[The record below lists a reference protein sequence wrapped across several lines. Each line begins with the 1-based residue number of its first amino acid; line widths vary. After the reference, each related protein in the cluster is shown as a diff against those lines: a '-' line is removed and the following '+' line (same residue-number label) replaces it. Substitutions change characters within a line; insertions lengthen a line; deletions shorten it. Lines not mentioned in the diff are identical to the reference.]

1 MQDFWP
7 DCGYRHLQPSERGW
21 LVPTDDYLRGFLAR
35 PELAPVAESCAAER
49 ALHAALL
56 LTPSRSVP
64 KKRLEA
70 VADAD
75 ARDNWRLFLA
85 FRDALI
91 GAGTLEAFY
100 LAQFR
105 RGPIALPPLFIDLV
119 AQALLR
125 HLLDDCGDAFEA
137 RAAEMLFRPQ
147 RITVQD
153 GRVLAGDRDALDLLN
168 ETAGFGDLGRLLAQ
182 AQAPLRTVQVQ
193 VLSQDNGVEYWP
205 DARHRFLLDLTHE
218 VAMPLAEGFSIQ
230 LTRKHSGLQALARV
244 LEKWV
249 SHLLGVAVRITPLQ
263 RIEDAAWRWHLGLDV
278 ESTALLNDLY
288 LDQPVDELRMKRLIS
303 LFELRFSDGA
313 EMRADVAGKPVYLG
327 LAMTDDQQL
336 RIKPQNLLLNLP
348 LAQGS

>member
-7 DCGYRHLQPSERGW
+7 DCGYRHLQRSERGW
-21 LVPTDDYLRGFLAR
+21 LVPGDDYLRGFLAR

-56 LTPSRSVP
+56 LTPTRSVP
-64 KKRLEA
+64 KKRLDA
-70 VADAD
+70 IADAD
-75 ARDNWRLFLA
+75 ARDNWRHFLA

-105 RGPIALPPLFIDLV
+105 RGPIKLPPLFIDLV

-125 HLLDDCGDAFEA
+125 HVLDDCDSATEA

-168 ETAGFGDLGRLLAQ
+168 DTAGFGDLGRLLAQ
-182 AQAPLRTVQVQ
+182 AKAPLRAVQVQ
-193 VLSQDNGVEYWP
+193 VLSQDNAVEYWP
-205 DARHRFLLDLTHE
+205 DERHRFLLDLTHE
-218 VAMPLAEGFSIQ
+218 VAMPLAEGFSVP

-249 SHLLGVAVRITPLQ
+249 AHLLGVAVRITPLQ
-263 RIEDAAWRWHLGLDV
+263 RIEDASWRWHLGLEV

-288 LDQPVDELRMKRLIS
+288 LDQPVDAARMERLIS
-303 LFELRFSDGA
+303 LFELRFSNPA

-327 LAMTDDQQL
+327 LAMTDDKQL

-348 LAQGS
+348 LARGS